1 MKTLLITALTA
12 IVSLN
17 TFATT
22 SNVKFIAADYSAETQ
37 VCLAAAQNGLTSS
50 EDKAKE
56 LRINYGGF
64 QYIIQCNGKSLIQF
78 SKTPRKVVNIAEVA
92 LVVTKPQ
99 YKFVTVNK
107 NEASKICADAAIN
120 GFNFVNEN
128 YNDVSNIVC
137 NGQNIARFAKQYKS

>member
-1 MKTLLITALTA
+1 MKTLLIPALTA

-22 SNVKFIAADYSAETQ
+22 SNVKFIATDYSAETQ
-37 VCLAAAQNGLTSS
+37 VCLAAAQNGLTSA

-56 LRINYGGF
+56 LGINYIGL
-64 QYIIQCNGKSLIQF
+64 QYIIQCNGKSLIKF
-78 SKTPRKVVNIAEVA
+78 SKTPKKVAEIAEIE

-99 YKFVTVNK
+99 YKFVTTNK
-107 NEASKICADAAIN
+107 NKASKICADAAIN

-128 YNDVSNIVC
+128 YSDVRYIVC
-137 NGQNIARFAKQYKS
+137 NGQNIVRFAKKYKS

>member
-17 TFATT
+17 TVATT
-22 SNVKFIAADYSAETQ
+22 SNVKFIATDYSAETQ
-37 VCLAAAQNGLTSS
+37 VCLVAAQNGLTSA

-56 LRINYGGF
+56 LRINYRGF
-64 QYIIQCNGKSLIQF
+64 QYNIQCNGKSLIQF
-78 SKTPRKVVNIAEVA
+78 SKTPNNVAEIAEKE
-92 LVVTKPQ
+92 LVVIKPQ

-128 YNDVSNIVC
+128 YSDVRHLVC
-137 NGQNIARFAKQYKS
+137 NGQNIVRFAKKYKS